1 MELISQATNEELLFG
16 PPVYYLDNYI
26 EGDNSKVEL
35 NRFIAF
41 AKNINPIEELENFGR
56 EELFHKLN
64 FAKIQY

>member
-1 MELISQATNEELLFG
+1 MELISQVTNEELLFC

-41 AKNINPIEELENFGR
+41 AKNINPIEELEN
-56 EELFHKLN
+56 LV
-64 FAKIQY
+64 